1 MTTASALPMGLA
13 TREAYG
19 QALLEV
25 GTAHKNIIVI
35 DVDGHDVGAVRVALH
50 QARES
55 HDVPVCIIAHT
66 TKGKGV
72 TFMENNN
79 EFHGKSPSSDQLQV
93 ALSQL
98 AE

>member
-1 MTTASALPMGLA
+1 M
-13 TREAYG
+13 
-19 QALLEV
+19 
-25 GTAHKNIIVI
+25 
-35 DVDGHDVGAVRVALH
+35 
-50 QARES
+50 
-55 HDVPVCIIAHT
+55 PVCIIAHT